1 MRSIRWAAVLVFSL
15 LFASAAAEAA
25 TLRVVVVQPSDTAA
39 YLKAV
44 EQGKALFKSK
54 GNPAVIRVWRAR
66 YAGQEAGAVVVSVE
80 YASLEALAK
89 EESRFQSDPDLRAW
103 VQSLDKLRKVVS
115 DSIYEEMN

>member
-80 YASLEALAK
+80 YANLEALAK

>member
-1 MRSIRWAAVLVFSL
+1 MRALRLAAVLVL
-15 LFASAAAEAA
+15 VLFMGAAAEAA
-25 TLRVVVVQPSDTAA
+25 TLRVVVVQPSDLAG

-66 YAGQEAGAVVVSVE
+66 YAGNEAGAVVVSVE
-80 YASLEALAK
+80 YANLETLAK
-89 EESRFQSDPDLRAW
+89 EESRFQSDPELRAW

-115 DSIYEEMN
+115 DSIYEE